1 MGYQDEVNPNEI
13 IFVYASS
20 SSVLNALLGRTNELS
35 KIVDKIADG
44 NSEDGPPALQLY
56 RYDLRDGNGQPLVFP
71 LRVVSETIIA
81 QTLEEGSSAEDGL
94 VFHIAGNRK
103 IVIHPAD

>member
-20 SSVLNALLGRTNELS
+20 SSVLNALLGSTNELS
-35 KIVDKIADG
+35 EIVDKIADG
-44 NSEDGPPALQLY
+44 DSEDSPPALQFY

-71 LRVVSETIIA
+71 LQVVSETIIA

-94 VFHIAGNRK
+94 IFRFAGNRQM
-103 IVIHPAD
+103 IIRPAD